1 SEGQIFSTKRG
12 DLRLVVEREQ
22 PSLWIENKKRTELRA
37 VPIEENMPLIYNE
50 LGVYTGARL
59 GTPCDDQ

>member
-1 SEGQIFSTKRG
+1 MLDRQLTPMWIDTAKKA
-12 DLRLVVEREQ
+12 VE
-22 PSLWIENKKRTELRA
+22 LCA
-37 VPIEENMPLIYNE
+37 VPVSENLPLIYNE